1 MLVSLDTITKIV
13 LEQKLNS
20 KKIVFTNGCFDI
32 IHSGHIHYLTEAK
45 KLGDVLI
52 VGLNTDDSV
61 RRLKGNNRPINNQ
74 FDRAIVLSALKPV
87 DFVVFFDEDTPINL
101 IQLINPDVLVKG
113 ADYKIEE
120 IVGSEHV
127 LRNGG
132 EVVTIKFIHD
142 KSTTALIN
150 KLCNQK

>member
-1 MLVSLDTITKIV
+1 MLVSLDTITKLV

-74 FDRAIVLSALKPV
+74 FYRAIVLSALKPV

-120 IVGSEHV
+120 IVGSDYV

-142 KSTTALIN
+142 ISTTEIIN